1 MFRAFQASAAS
12 QIAGFFR
19 FIEARSLAPYVRSG
33 DLRAFAAGYNGPG
46 QADAYANIIRSYTAT
61 LSQLRAPAVPAAVAP
76 HAALPDGASAV
87 EHAAAGMPDVPIANT
102 PMPPSPKP
110 GVPLA
115 EADPQL
121 YAAWRRH
128 IEQGLANN
136 QLMFKRVLDAFMSP
150 YWTTVWTYRLLIV
163 IGIGGF
169 LVAAVLG
176 WRDAQWPV
184 TATFGGLSIIAF
196 LTFFLSRPLQAL
208 EENLQFITWL
218 GVVYN
223 SYWTR
228 LANAQNADTFQADLS
243 AATNEFVQQ
252 LQQLVNT
259 HGERS
264 EKRPKIDQS

>member
-1 MFRAFQASAAS
+1 
-12 QIAGFFR
+12 
-19 FIEARSLAPYVRSG
+19 
-33 DLRAFAAGYNGPG
+33 
-46 QADAYANIIRSYTAT
+46 
-61 LSQLRAPAVPAAVAP
+61 
-76 HAALPDGASAV
+76 
-87 EHAAAGMPDVPIANT
+87 
-102 PMPPSPKP
+102 
-110 GVPLA
+110 
-115 EADPQL
+115 
-121 YAAWRRH
+121 
-128 IEQGLANN
+128 
-136 QLMFKRVLDAFMSP
+136 
-150 YWTTVWTYRLLIV
+150 V